1 MSLLVDYDSSG
12 DEGAGPAVGGGGSG
26 DLGVDAPTIAAVG
39 SFSRALVAAPLVAPR
54 VRAPVSFFYYLR
66 FFPSGYFCGCS
77 CARLPSVLTA
87 RTIGC
92 VHLVAP
98 FLQGD
103 PNAGM
108 RIVHPG
114 TKQVDYNPTYKELY
128 APAVCYHSAMPC
140 SSRVVR

>member
-98 FLQGD
+98 FFTGRPKRGDADCASGDKTSRLQSNLQRAVRTCGML
-103 PNAGM
+103 PLCNA
-108 RIVHPG
+108 
-114 TKQVDYNPTYKELY
+114 L
-128 APAVCYHSAMPC
+128 
-140 SSRVVR
+140 